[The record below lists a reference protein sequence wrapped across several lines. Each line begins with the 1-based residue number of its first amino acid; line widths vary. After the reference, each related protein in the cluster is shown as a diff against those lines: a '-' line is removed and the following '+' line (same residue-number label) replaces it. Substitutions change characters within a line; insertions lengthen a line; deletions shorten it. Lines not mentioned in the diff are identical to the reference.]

1 MRFVV
6 RFRGQG
12 AAPKGDLAV
21 VRAAPQTRI
30 IDEGARMLLVE
41 APSIR
46 ALSEVEQLPDW
57 VVVPETSVPL
67 PDTRVSPR
75 RG

>member
-12 AAPKGDLAV
+12 ATPKDDVAI
-21 VRAAPQTRI
+21 VRAAPGARVL
-30 IDEGARMLLVE
+30 DEGARMLLVE
-41 APSIR
+41 APSR
-46 ALSEVEQLPDW
+46 SALSEIEQLPNW
-57 VVVPETSVPL
+57 IVVPETSVPL
-67 PDTRVSPR
+67 PNTRASLR